1 MIKEHATQL
10 DNWFSYEQIT
20 YEDNDKEIKKLDYT
34 KAFQDTDVPSRQYP
48 IVNSQQVLK
57 MPMFYQS
64 IKNIES

>member
-34 KAFQDTDVPSRQYP
+34 KASQDTDVPSRQYP